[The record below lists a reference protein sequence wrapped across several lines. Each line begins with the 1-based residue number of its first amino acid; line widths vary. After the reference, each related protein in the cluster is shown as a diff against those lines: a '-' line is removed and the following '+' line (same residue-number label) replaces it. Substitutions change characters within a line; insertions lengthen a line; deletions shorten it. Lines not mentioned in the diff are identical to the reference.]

1 MSNGDKKEGRVSLV
15 ELFGRHP
22 SCLSSTFSVLV
33 KGETGLKLW
42 GSHCKSSP
50 SPRPYFRIFLLG
62 KPHFSFPTPASFLLL
77 PHRSDYK
84 SVFKHLHLGVRTK
97 SICSG
102 HTCSSSFI
110 SGRWLRESFTSSR
123 QFWGEKR
130 RSSEG
135 KKLRVPPCLWNLR
148 AEVQAY
154 S

>member
-1 MSNGDKKEGRVSLV
+1 MSNGDKKGGRVSLV

-33 KGETGLKLW
+33 KDETGLKLW

-50 SPRPYFRIFLLG
+50 LPQSIFQNLLG
-62 KPHFSFPTPASFLLL
+62 GKAPFPFPHTSQLSPTS
-77 PHRSDYK
+77 HCSDYK
-84 SVFKHLHLGVRTK
+84 SVFKRLHLGVRTK

-110 SGRWLRESFTSSR
+110 SSHWLRESVTSLR

-130 RSSEG
+130 RSSG
-135 KKLRVPPCLWNLR
+135 WKKQRVPPCLWNLR

>member
-1 MSNGDKKEGRVSLV
+1 MSNGDKEGGRVSLV

-33 KGETGLKLW
+33 KGETGLNCEEATVSPLP
-42 GSHCKSSP
+42 SP
-50 SPRPYFRIFLLG
+50 SPYFRIFLVG
-62 KPHFSFPTPASFLLL
+62 KPHFPFPTLASFLLL
-77 PHRSDYK
+77 PHCSDYK
-84 SVFKHLHLGVRTK
+84 SVFKRLHLGVRTK

-110 SGRWLRESFTSSR
+110 SSHWLRESVTSLR

-130 RSSEG
+130 RSSG
-135 KKLRVPPCLWNLR
+135 WKKQRVPPCLWNLR